1 MFLKIVVRANRD
13 IEPDTDLWL
22 EYRAKTS
29 PVSDEYDE
37 SEENNTINKTNNG
50 EEETSGMNE
59 DDDEE
64 ENEEEEDDDV
74 GYDEMM
80 NESLNLK
87 YAFSYFSKIYLNY
100 Y

>member
-13 IEPDTDLWL
+13 IEQDTDLWL

-37 SEENNTINKTNNG
+37 SEENNNNNSTTKTNNG
-50 EEETSGMNE
+50 EEEISAMNE
-59 DDDEE
+59 DDDDE
-64 ENEEEEDDDV
+64 ENDEEDDDV
-74 GYDEMM
+74 GYDEMI

-87 YAFSYFSKIYLNY
+87 YASIY
-100 Y
+100 